1 MAEMLNVVLKFGD
14 CCKIQFERTF
24 LKTCQLQNSIFG
36 IPIQAIGSKRF
47 LGSSNYKRTSKACL
61 GFSEMSW
68 AGSALDLGSRVR
80 GFDPR
85 ISDQSQLSVELA

>member
-47 LGSSNYKRTSKACL
+47 LGSSNYKRISKACL
-61 GFSEMSW
+61 VIRSVAEPGQRAS
-68 AGSALDLGSRVR
+68 LGTRR
-80 GFDPR
+80 
-85 ISDQSQLSVELA
+85 L